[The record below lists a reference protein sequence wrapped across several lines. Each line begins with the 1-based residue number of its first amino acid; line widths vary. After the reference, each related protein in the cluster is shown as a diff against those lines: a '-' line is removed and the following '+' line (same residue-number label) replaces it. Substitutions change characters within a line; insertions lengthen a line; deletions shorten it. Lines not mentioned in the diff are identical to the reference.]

1 MGVYA
6 LAGSFFGGM
15 GTAIGSVLDSL
26 FGGKGSKPQTGAMQA
41 LMAPQQQ
48 QPAAAP
54 IEEKERPLTM
64 EERARLAEMYGRAA
78 QQRAGVQALGP
89 GLGGG
94 GKTAPLP
101 TVLGSPV
108 NQAANAAGGQ
118 ASTGINTNLKL
129 DDLVQQ
135 TLGRALTGGTVLPE
149 RYYQQAAANL
159 TKTLNAQAQQSRA
172 NLQSQLGQRGLM
184 QSGLLARGV
193 QGIESAK
200 QEALASSLS
209 QLQQSRL
216 EAAMSERQWA
226 VQAALQATAM
236 RQQYELAARAAGLN
250 EEQIRQANTAAMWE
264 SIAGLGVAAGSMWGS
279 KGGNDAVSHSTLS
292 PVERLLQGG

>member
-1 MGVYA
+1 
-6 LAGSFFGGM
+6 
-15 GTAIGSVLDSL
+15 
-26 FGGKGSKPQTGAMQA
+26 
-41 LMAPQQQ
+41 
-48 QPAAAP
+48 
-54 IEEKERPLTM
+54 M
-64 EERARLAEMYGRAA
+64 EERARLAEMYAQAA

-118 ASTGINTNLKL
+118 ASTGTNTNLNL
-129 DDLVQQ
+129 SDLANQYI
-135 TLGRALTGGTVLPE
+135 GKALTGGTVLPE
-149 RYYQQAAANL
+149 SYYQQATANI

-200 QEALASSLS
+200 QSALASSLT

-216 EAAMSERQWA
+216 ESAMAERQWA
-226 VQAALQATAM
+226 AQAAIQSTQERL
-236 RQQYELAARAAGLN
+236 RYELAARAQGVN
-250 EEQIRQANTAAMWE
+250 EQQIRDANTAAMWA
-264 SIAGLGVAAGSMWGS
+264 SGADIAMWAGSQWGS
-279 KGGNDAVSHSTLS
+279 KGGTTGVNSETAKYLEATF
-292 PVERLLQGG
+292 